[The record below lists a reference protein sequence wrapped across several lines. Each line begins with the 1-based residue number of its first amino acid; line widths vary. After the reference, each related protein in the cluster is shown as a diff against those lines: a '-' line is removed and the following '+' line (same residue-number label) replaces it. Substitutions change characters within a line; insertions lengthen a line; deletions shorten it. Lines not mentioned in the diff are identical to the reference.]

1 MVEMTSRWVRLSI
14 ADAPADALPMPRQA
28 VASQAPPQPP
38 KSSSSRRGVAS
49 LDYVLVAGVV
59 LPMAA
64 FVLWIGPRII
74 QQVYDMIAG
83 QIGWPFM

>member
-1 MVEMTSRWVRLSI
+1 MDGMTHRT
-14 ADAPADALPMPRQA
+14 ALPGRLRRPGKA
-28 VASQAPPQPP
+28 VLHT
-38 KSSSSRRGVAS
+38 KKRHGVAS
-49 LDYVLVAGVV
+49 LDYVLVGGVV

-74 QQVYDMIAG
+74 QQVYDMIAV

>member
-1 MVEMTSRWVRLSI
+1 MDEMTSRT
-14 ADAPADALPMPRQA
+14 ALPGRLGRPEKAVPRT
-28 VASQAPPQPP
+28 
-38 KSSSSRRGVAS
+38 KTRHGVAS
-49 LDYVLVAGVV
+49 LDYVLVGGVV

-74 QQVYDMIAG
+74 QQVYDMLAV

>member
-1 MVEMTSRWVRLSI
+1 MDEMTCRTGF
-14 ADAPADALPMPRQA
+14 PARPCQLGVAGLRGRPRKA
-28 VASQAPPQPP
+28 VL
-38 KSSSSRRGVAS
+38 RRGVAS
-49 LDYVLVAGVV
+49 LDYVLVGGVV

-74 QQVYDMIAG
+74 QQVYDMLAV

>member
-1 MVEMTSRWVRLSI
+1 MVEMTGRT
-14 ADAPADALPMPRQA
+14 ALPGR
-28 VASQAPPQPP
+28 SDWN
-38 KSSSSRRGVAS
+38 RRGRRGRSVLRKGVSS
-49 LDYVLVAGVV
+49 LDYVLVGGVV

-74 QQVYDMIAG
+74 QQVYDMIAV

>member
-1 MVEMTSRWVRLSI
+1 MDEMTSRT
-14 ADAPADALPMPRQA
+14 ALPGRPRRPGKA
-28 VASQAPPQPP
+28 VLQRKAR
-38 KSSSSRRGVAS
+38 KGVAS
-49 LDYVLVAGVV
+49 LDYVLVGGVV

-74 QQVYDMIAG
+74 QQVYDMLAV

>member
-1 MVEMTSRWVRLSI
+1 V
-14 ADAPADALPMPRQA
+14 
-28 VASQAPPQPP
+28 
-38 KSSSSRRGVAS
+38 G
-49 LDYVLVAGVV
+49 GVV

-74 QQVYDMIAG
+74 QQVYDMIAI

>member
-1 MVEMTSRWVRLSI
+1 MDEMKRRTGFLARPSRSGRARKPVLR
-14 ADAPADALPMPRQA
+14 
-28 VASQAPPQPP
+28 
-38 KSSSSRRGVAS
+38 KGVSS
-49 LDYVLVAGVV
+49 LDYILVGGVV

-74 QQVYDMIAG
+74 QQVYDMIAI